1 MIICHQTIYLMTT
14 CFLDMVRK
22 KQEIIDLVSDV
33 DEVPQV
39 AATYDGKGKARTPNL
54 GDIIELSD

>member
-1 MIICHQTIYLMTT
+1 MAT

-22 KQEIIDLVSDV
+22 EEVIDLVSDV

-39 AATYDGKGKARTPNL
+39 AATYKGKAKAHTPNL
-54 GDIIELSD
+54 GDIVELSD

>member
-1 MIICHQTIYLMTT
+1 MTT
-14 CFLDMVRK
+14 CFLDMVCK

-39 AATYDGKGKARTPNL
+39 AATYKGKGKARAPNL
-54 GDIIELSD
+54 GNIVDLSD

>member
-1 MIICHQTIYLMTT
+1 MIICHQTIDLMAT
-14 CFLDMVRK
+14 CFLDVVSK
-22 KQEIIDLVSDV
+22 KEEIIDLVSDV

-39 AATYDGKGKARTPNL
+39 AATYDSKGKARAPNL